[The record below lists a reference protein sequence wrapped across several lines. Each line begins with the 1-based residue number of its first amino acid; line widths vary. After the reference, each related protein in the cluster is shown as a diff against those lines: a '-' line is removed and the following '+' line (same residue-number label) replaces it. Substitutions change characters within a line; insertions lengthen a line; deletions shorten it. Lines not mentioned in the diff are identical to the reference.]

1 VDRGLSIRE
10 EKSMAEKWRR
20 YETLMIFNAELG
32 TEATEALVQKVREYI
47 TQESGRILK
56 TERWGVRDLAFEMK
70 GHRRGYYLLLEYAGL
85 PRVGTE
91 FDRKLNLI
99 DSIVKFQTIKLA
111 EEIDPATLPEAEE
124 IVSAP
129 TPAPVIPPVS
139 EASDESSSE
148 ESDEEMPE
156 SEGD

>member
-1 VDRGLSIRE
+1 
-10 EKSMAEKWRR
+10 MAEKWRR

-32 TEATEALVQKVREYI
+32 TEGTDALVQKVRDYI

-56 TERWGVRDLAFEMK
+56 TERWGLRDLAFELK
-70 GHRRGYYLLLEYAGL
+70 GHRKGYYLLLEYAGL

-99 DSIVKFQTIKLA
+99 DSIVKFQTVKLA
-111 EEIDPATLPEAEE
+111 EEIDPASLPEAEE

-129 TPAPVIPPVS
+129 APATTIPPAPES
-139 EASDESSSE
+139 EDEPSSE
-148 ESDEEMPE
+148 ESGEESSE
-156 SEGD
+156 SEDD